1 MDEEAVVQRPNGILL
16 SHKKEHTWGCSNEV
30 DEQSEVSQRKIN
42 IVYWHI
48 YMESKEMACGI
59 YFQGSNGET
68 EYRPMDMRGGEEGE
82 GELCG
87 ESNLELCKV
96 ES

>member
-1 MDEEAVVQRPNGILL
+1 
-16 SHKKEHTWGCSNEV
+16 
-30 DEQSEVSQRKIN
+30 
-42 IVYWHI
+42 
-48 YMESKEMACGI
+48 MACGI